1 MEILIVST
9 RFPCHRAGT
18 SRRSVYQLAR
28 QLAKREDVTLLSYAV
43 RSKRARQL
51 TALGGRRSYHE
62 REFLSG
68 ELQDGDPTV
77 HAAAALAGGVRE

>member
-9 RFPCHRAGT
+9 RFPFPPRWDFAT
-18 SRRSVYQLAR
+18 RVYQLAR
-28 QLAKREDVTLLSYAV
+28 QLAKRENVTLLSYAV